1 MQLKNLR
8 YLRVDNETLH
18 IILYFLSFV
27 ITLKSKIF
35 HFSHLSSS
43 NVLSLSL
50 SLSISLAAKSYFT
63 FLIVDPSLLR
73 W

>member
-1 MQLKNLR
+1 MQSKNLR

-18 IILYFLSFV
+18 IIIYFLSFV
-27 ITLKSKIF
+27 LTLKSIF
-35 HFSHLSSS
+35 STLAIYLLQMFSLP
-43 NVLSLSL
+43 
-50 SLSISLAAKSYFT
+50 LSISLAAKNYFT

>member
-1 MQLKNLR
+1 MQSKNLR

-18 IILYFLSFV
+18 IIIYFLSFV
-27 ITLKSKIF
+27 LTLKSIFF

-43 NVLSLSL
+43 KVF
-50 SLSISLAAKSYFT
+50 SLSISLAAKNYFT